1 MDMRGLFRFL
11 EGEKTLRRKRVA
23 RNRKSLGGRRWME
36 GGGMRVWRDV
46 QRVCDR
52 HCSTPSPSSHVL
64 PCPPTVFR
72 FLATPF
78 LLRVFSPSRNRKS
91 PCMSI
96 CISLQYYC
104 HPWTHNIILFSHPL
118 VVLDNATRG
127 MPRCARCATRCETGP
142 MPAPVHCTSAARTIR
157 AASTAMRALCAHAH
171 ARARACPATK
181 SFPTPQR
188 SCPTERS

>member
-1 MDMRGLFRFL
+1 MCGGTYSVCVTDIAPRHLRPPMSSHVPPTVFRFL
-11 EGEKTLRRKRVA
+11 ATPFLLRLFSPS
-23 RNRKSLGGRRWME
+23 RNRKILI
-36 GGGMRVWRDV
+36 
-46 QRVCDR
+46 
-52 HCSTPSPSSHVL
+52 SSHVL

-127 MPRCARCATRCETGP
+127 MPRCARCATGP
-142 MPAPVHCTSAARTIR
+142 MLAPVHCTSAARTVR
-157 AASTAMRALCAHAH
+157 ATSTAMRALCAHAH